1 MNSSEK
7 ITVNVNVVD
16 LGKIDLLVEKGFY
29 SNRTDFIKTAIR
41 NQIENQNYVIKDIII
56 KNNFSLGIVI
66 YSKKDLEMLLV
77 NGEKINIKV
86 VGMLIFKDDIS
97 EDLALA
103 VINSIEVKGVFKVN
117 TDLKNKLCQII
128 KSI

>member
-1 MNSSEK
+1 MSNSEK

-56 KNNFSLGIVI
+56 KNNFSLGIVS

-86 VGMLIFKDDIS
+86 VGMLILKDDIS
-97 EDLALA
+97 EDLALT
-103 VINSIEVKGVFKVN
+103 VINSIEIKGVFKVN
-117 TDLKNKLCQII
+117 TDLKNKLSQII